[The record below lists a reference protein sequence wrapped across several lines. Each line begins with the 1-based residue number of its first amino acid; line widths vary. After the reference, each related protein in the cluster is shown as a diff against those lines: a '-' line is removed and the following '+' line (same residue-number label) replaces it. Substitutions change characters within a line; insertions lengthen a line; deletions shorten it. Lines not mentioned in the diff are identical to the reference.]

1 MVTREIFLRTDWR
14 KGHILQSPL
23 QVKSIQTQMPKDISL
38 PWMSLATPQPPQ
50 TSPLVSHGQ
59 TTIFFGWRLSI
70 RDYKR
75 SLEALIIS
83 N

>member
-23 QVKSIQTQMPKDISL
+23 QVKSIQTQMPKDISI

-50 TSPLVSHGQ
+50 TRMARPL
-59 TTIFFGWRLSI
+59 F
-70 RDYKR
+70 
-75 SLEALIIS
+75 SLGGAYQLEIIS
-83 N
+83 APSRHL